1 MILYWIGLNFF
12 IVYEL
17 NVKKNYYLL
26 LILKYVIIYVIY
38 KCDEEFE
45 IYYLGNGCMGYL
57 YVC

>member
-17 NVKKNYYLL
+17 NVKKKLL
-26 LILKYVIIYVIY
+26 FIVDFKICYYVIY